1 MTKRSTLKRQTR
13 EFGVL
18 DTRQFIDDAKVRQM
32 PRNAGGGGSWSPYPS
47 NDERDQGYLKTLKPK
62 SDGQAELMTAMDTHN
77 LVMALGPAGTGKT
90 YLAVAKAVEA
100 LEAGKV
106 GRIVLSRPAV
116 EAGESIGFLPGDM
129 EDKLAPYLRP
139 LYDALSD
146 RLSMKRVKALMAEG
160 LIEIAPVG
168 YMRGRTLNN
177 AFIVVDEAQNCTY
190 VQLKMLLTRLG
201 WHSTMVVTGDPHQSD
216 LLPGV
221 SGLSDISERLEQVPD
236 IAVIRLAERDIVR
249 HPLVA
254 SMIGVLYPPRP
265 FSVQSES
272 TEPRTMVQD
281 SAGAKIWVPLD
292 LHPTEPI
299 SLYTTS

>member
-1 MTKRSTLKRQTR
+1 MTKRAATKRQTR
-13 EFGVL
+13 ENGIL
-18 DTRQFIDDAKVRQM
+18 DSRDFMEESKVR
-32 PRNAGGGGSWSPYPS
+32 RLHASNGGGRAGWSPYPS
-47 NDERDQGYLKTLKPK
+47 NDDRDQGYLKTLKPK
-62 SDGQAELMTAMDTHN
+62 SDGQAELMEAMDHHN
-77 LVMALGPAGTGKT
+77 LIMALGPAGTGKT

-100 LEAGKV
+100 LEAGKI

-160 LIEIAPVG
+160 LIEIAPIG

-201 WHSTMVVTGDPHQSD
+201 WHSTMVVTGDPQQSD
-216 LLPGV
+216 LLPGI
-221 SGLSDISERLEQVPD
+221 SGLADSSARLEAVDD
-236 IAVIRLAERDIVR
+236 IAVVRLAEQDIVR

-254 SMIGVLYPPRP
+254 SMIGVL
-265 FSVQSES
+265 
-272 TEPRTMVQD
+272 
-281 SAGAKIWVPLD
+281 
-292 LHPTEPI
+292 
-299 SLYTTS
+299 